1 MQAERLIARIRGQ
14 LELGTP
20 DLEARSLAGEYAA
33 LCLRA
38 RERLE
43 QCATLVRGGN
53 EHAAFQAAEA
63 EPDLLGLCALLSF
76 AESDRWHALCRER
89 GLPAGFPLDGQHV
102 LAIES
107 LYGRVIGESHPLY
120 RDYRDAIRRRDED
133 RALAVLRSIV
143 RINPDD
149 PNAQSELARLSA
161 KFLRES
167 LGRVGALFAE
177 GRAAE
182 AAELMQRMERF
193 GANELSGEPRWDDA
207 RARRATWLRANA
219 ADQAAKLVAEAT
231 EARAGGHW
239 EACAAALGRT
249 RALERDHQL
258 NLSSELL
265 AEMAGLE
272 AWAGELAAAAEAEA
286 ALRAA
291 VEGLLEE
298 WRILGLEAARGSSPA
313 ILIVRLSTWL
323 DRAAPHSERL
333 PEGLLREARALRQAT
348 RARLN
353 RRYLLLTSSWVVG
366 LLLIAGAVVAINL
379 QRQQEE
385 ETLGRLSEAARLVEL
400 HDHDAALR
408 ALDEFQRGGGAA
420 DLERRKA
427 DTRPL
432 RETLAKQMSLEQQL
446 RAEARQL
453 AETGRQGL
461 NDANVAAVL
470 RRIAAYLKSLEA
482 AGSAMRERL
491 RTVLPDPEG
500 LSAAAQNHLGKLRQE
515 LAVRT
520 ASLNKAVSDGAAV
533 ADPVAAMENLER
545 LRSLL
550 KILGEAGDRDLDS
563 AAAAADR
570 GEIRLAGER
579 KIAAALRGL
588 EAAGDL
594 STYLAALADASAN
607 TAGEKTDL
615 GARASFVFT
624 RASTLQALPRP
635 VLAPRVAAMWDA
647 AESADPQGVFQPA
660 TLTEAEKSLLR
671 RISDTSLA
679 DSLQRATLSLYS
691 VRGVT
696 PGRSVYVVG
705 PITETKLAFTDGVE
719 FTQKAKELTRDGAV
733 LEGVWRRREFNNG
746 FRNGDELTSLAPIP
760 ELEFIRQ
767 VIRFQDAR
775 TGQLLEPP
783 LRTMER
789 IRRSDSPYPELRAF
803 QLQELYRLAAGRPD
817 VWGLLFSPSAQR
829 DAEQLRRITQ
839 NALEPFDYL
848 FRDKWADVK
857 AELRAFLVPQGGAG
871 YAEEA
876 RFWRATFAQLRTRRL
891 VFAGMI
897 GRDGTPRL
905 REATKGSA
913 LYGLDNE
920 GKVAVLFRVGDD
932 GVPKRVAD
940 GAPLSPLLRYPG
952 LVAEAAQAAGIP
964 KGLNPPDGGWETL
977 LQGRD
982 L

>member
-102 LAIES
+102 LAVES

-167 LGRVGALFAE
+167 LGRVGAFFAE

-193 GANELSGEPRWDDA
+193 GANELAGEPRWDDA

-219 ADQAAKLVAEAT
+219 AEQATKLVAEAA

-249 RALERDHQL
+249 RALEREHQL
-258 NLSSELL
+258 NLSPELL
-265 AEMAGLE
+265 TQMGELE
-272 AWAGELAAAAEAEA
+272 TWAGELATTAEAEA

-313 ILIVRLSTWL
+313 ILIVRLSAWL
-323 DRAAPHSERL
+323 DRAAPHAERL

-366 LLLIAGAVVAINL
+366 LLVIVGVVVGVNL

-385 ETLGRLSEAARLVEL
+385 EALGRLSEAARLVEL
-400 HDHDAALR
+400 HDHEAALR
-408 ALDEFQRGGGAA
+408 ALDEFEREGNASEI
-420 DLERRKA
+420 ERRKA
-427 DTRPL
+427 ETRAL
-432 RETLAKQMSLEQQL
+432 RESLAKQMTLEQQL
-446 RAEARQL
+446 RVEARQL
-453 AETGRQGL
+453 AEAGRQGID
-461 NDANVAAVL
+461 DANVAAVF
-470 RRIAAYLKSLEA
+470 RRAAAYLKSLED

-491 RTVLPDPEG
+491 RTVLPEPEG
-500 LSAAAQNHLGKLRQE
+500 LSAEAQNHLGKLRQE
-515 LAVRT
+515 LAART
-520 ASLNKAVSDGAAV
+520 ASLNKAVSESATIG
-533 ADPVAAMENLER
+533 DPAAAMENLER

-570 GEIRLAGER
+570 GEIRLAGDR
-579 KIAAALRGL
+579 KIAAALRSL

-647 AESADPQGVFQPA
+647 AATADPKGVFQDA
-660 TLTEAEKSLLR
+660 ALTETEKSLLR

-679 DSLQRATLSLYS
+679 DSP

-696 PGRSVYVVG
+696 SGRSVYVVG
-705 PITETKLAFTDGVE
+705 PIAETKLAFTDGAE
-719 FTQKAKELTRDGAV
+719 FSQKAKELTRDGAV
-733 LEGVWRRREFNNG
+733 VEGVWRRREFNNG
-746 FRNGDELTSLAPIP
+746 LRNGEELTSLAPIP
-760 ELEFIRQ
+760 ELDFIRQ

-839 NALEPFDYL
+839 NALEPYDYL

-891 VFAGMI
+891 VFAGMV

-913 LYGLDNE
+913 LYGLDSE

-932 GVPKRVAD
+932 GLPKRIAD
-940 GAPLSPLLRYPG
+940 AAPLSPLLRYPG
-952 LVAEAAQAAGIP
+952 LVSEAAQAAGIP